1 MGLTYSRSPGR
12 ASKKWLRSLVALL
25 RSAQRGICR
34 AFAHLLE
41 GLLQWRRAAYRRNMQ
56 PRFWSSRFRSSQ
68 SLLSWAFSA
77 LCLAGCSQST
87 TQNSNGTDDG
97 STVDAGQVDMVDPER
112 ERVRLLVLRHA
123 PILYLHPSERYL
135 PSSAEWFL
143 ERATLFGPTGLVIRA
158 APPVAS
164 LPVTTEGFYLT
175 IPDAARGGDLAS
187 ALAYVHPHRGAGF
200 TDLQFWF
207 FYAYNGQGTLNIDP
221 PLVPSFDV
229 DLAPF
234 GEHTGDWEHVTLR
247 VDDTTEALQSVYLS
261 QHSGGEWVTDPM
273 KDMEFESGRPVVYS
287 SRNGHASYRKA
298 GMNLSETGSSLGN
311 DYGLRNDTARGSRL
325 DCAASF
331 RIVADNEAPLT
342 FSGRWGPQIDNSPF
356 VTDVVA
362 KIPLIGSSIAESTI
376 AQERVSNGPTSP
388 ASKSAWTGNE

>member
-1 MGLTYSRSPGR
+1 MRIPFLSY
-12 ASKKWLRSLVALL
+12 RSL
-25 RSAQRGICR
+25 QT
-34 AFAHLLE
+34 
-41 GLLQWRRAAYRRNMQ
+41 
-56 PRFWSSRFRSSQ
+56 
-68 SLLSWAFSA
+68 WAISA

-87 TQNSNGTDDG
+87 VQNSTPLDDG
-97 STVDAGQVDMVDPER
+97 GVVDGGQPDLVDPER
-112 ERVRLLVLRHA
+112 ERVRALVLRHA
-123 PILYLHPSERYL
+123 PVLYLHPSERYL

-143 ERATLFGPTGLVIRA
+143 ERATLFGPTGVVVRA

-164 LPVTTEGFYLT
+164 LPITGSGFYLT

-207 FYAYNGQGTLNIDP
+207 FYAYNGQGTLHIDP

-229 DLAPF
+229 DLEPF

-247 VDDTTEALQSVYLS
+247 VNDANETLQAVYLS
-261 QHSGGEWVTDPM
+261 QHSGGEWVMNPT
-273 KDMEFESGRPVVYS
+273 KDLEFENGRPVIYS

-298 GMNLSETGSSLGN
+298 GMNLSETGSQVGT
-311 DYGLRNDTARGSRL
+311 DYGLRNDTGRGSRL

-331 RIVADNEAPLT
+331 RIVADIEAPLN
-342 FSGRWGPQIDNSPF
+342 FSGRWGPEIDNSPF

-362 KIPLIGSSIAESTI
+362 KVPVIGKSIAESTI
-376 AQERVSNGPTSP
+376 AEERISNGPTSP
-388 ASKSAWTGNE
+388 ADKSAWTGNE